1 MGLEGTKGDGKQSR
15 CSHYVLAQWPIL
27 NDELLGGGTIILR
40 TQKRWQVVT
49 SWLGA
54 FLMLTPLRCV

>member
-1 MGLEGTKGDGKQSR
+1 MLSFVFKVSSDAQMGLEGTKGGGKQSR

-40 TQKRWQVVT
+40 T
-49 SWLGA
+49 
-54 FLMLTPLRCV
+54 